1 MLNKRTQRPH
11 SCEPI
16 PRDSLDL
23 EVVVPVHNQE
33 KALLENIPVLC
44 DYLEAYSPYRWSVT
58 IVDSASTDATLSVA
72 EGLAARYGHRITVL
86 QLDGKGRGVALKA
99 AWMTSGADVVSYMD
113 ADLSGGLESF
123 LSLIAPLASGY
134 ADIAV
139 GSRLLRGATVTRGWR
154 YRLVSRGYNL
164 LLKALFAAGFS
175 DARCGFKA
183 MRREVARDLVPFVK
197 DDGRFFDT
205 ELLLL
210 AEEEGYCIFEVPV
223 GWRQSRTDSLKSQ
236 PNTDRSIAEELRGL
250 LRVRIGRLRRRL
262 KRRRSHFTGR
272 ASWRA
277 ISARTEAL
285 EYEKAPYES
294 MAVWPEGP
302 YDSTLSYWD
311 DS

>member
-1 MLNKRTQRPH
+1 MLNELEKRPRF
-11 SCEPI
+11 CEPI
-16 PRDSLDL
+16 PKDSLDL
-23 EVVVPVHNQE
+23 EVVIPVYNRDKE
-33 KALLENIPVLC
+33 LAENIPVLC

-58 IVDSASTDATLSVA
+58 IVDSASTDATAAVA

-86 QLDGKGRGVALKA
+86 QLDGKGRGIALKA

-113 ADLSGGLESF
+113 ADLLGGLESF
-123 LSLIAPLASGY
+123 LPLIAPLASGY
-134 ADIAV
+134 ADLAV
-139 GSRLLRGATVTRGWR
+139 GSRLLSGATVTRGWR
-154 YRLVSRGYNL
+154 PRLVSQGYNL

-183 MRREVARDLVPFVK
+183 IRGEVARDLVPFVE
-197 DDGRFFDT
+197 DDGRLFDT

-210 AEEEGYCIFEVPV
+210 AEEEGYRIFEVPV
-223 GWRQSRTDSLKSQ
+223 DWSQSQTDNLKSH
-236 PNTDRSIAEELRGL
+236 PNTDKSLAEELRGL

-262 KRRRSHFTGR
+262 KRRYSRFTGR

-277 ISARTEAL
+277 TPLGTEAR

-294 MAVWPEGP
+294 MAVWTD
-302 YDSTLSYWD
+302 DSVLPYWD